1 MIDDERGLKVTVASR
16 LAKID
21 VLDVQGNEVN
31 LGGLWKDNPIVLV
44 FIRHFG

>member
-1 MIDDERGLKVTVASR
+1 MSVASS

-21 VLDVQGNEVN
+21 VLDVEGNKVN
-31 LGGLWKDNPIVLV
+31 LGGLWKDNPVVLV